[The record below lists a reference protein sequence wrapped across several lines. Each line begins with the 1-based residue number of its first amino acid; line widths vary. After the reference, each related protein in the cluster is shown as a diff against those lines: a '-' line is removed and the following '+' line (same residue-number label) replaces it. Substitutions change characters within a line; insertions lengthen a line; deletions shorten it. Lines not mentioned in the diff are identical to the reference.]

1 MSIVTVDPGVRVKVV
16 NVGKVAHCFP
26 VGAIVSSTGRNH
38 ADVHGKGRWDD
49 WNEFVDEN
57 GETQWLKAEHYEVV
71 REVEEK
77 VLDKEHVL
85 SQNGV
90 PARHRRA
97 RLYVVVDKKDDI
109 VYYTDDRED
118 AREEKFA
125 LGGKANGVRI
135 FAAALLNEIR

>member
-1 MSIVTVDPGVRVKVV
+1 MAVKAGIKVTVLNNDNGYHSHKIGTVV
-16 NVGKVAHCFP
+16 T
-26 VGAIVSSTGRNH
+26 STGRNYAEVFGH
-38 ADVHGKGRWDD
+38 VHEESKVWDEFR
-49 WNEFVDEN
+49 NEDGN
-57 GETQWLKAEHYEVV
+57 TQWMKPHHYEVV
-71 REVEEK
+71 QEK
-77 VLDKEHVL
+77 TLDKEAKL

-90 PARHRRA
+90 PARHRRS
-97 RLYVVVDKKDDI
+97 RLYVIMNKHDDI